1 MYIFIICIHLSSS
14 MRATFYPGRFIAFAT
29 RDLSGLFFF
38 LAVLLC
44 GGTPDLYILMIS
56 NGILL

>member
-1 MYIFIICIHLSSS
+1 

-29 RDLSGLFFF
+29 RDLSGLFF